1 MADMTGDLNKNVMS
15 TRYTSDKIGSFLIAD
30 LTFFDVEK
38 FMKGSSTPQD
48 ATFVSVDTKIPQVS
62 PGSFEE
68 ITNKVINELEGG
80 YYHPNMNQSAMG
92 NSGETMMGI
101 DRRHGGDINT
111 SPEGKEFWKL
121 IDDADA
127 SSKWKHNYRGGNLES
142 KLRSL
147 VVKMIKPFF
156 LKNMNNYLSPEARK
170 IVESNPNLMFH
181 FVYATWNGPGWF
193 RKFATKINDAVK
205 KGITDPNKLTEIA
218 IRSRIDS
225 GNSIIAQG
233 GKKIDNIL
241 GTNLA

>member
-1 MADMTGDLNKNVMS
+1 MKQKEQS
-15 TRYTSDKIGSFLIAD
+15 
-30 LTFFDVEK
+30 FFDVEK

-48 ATFVSVDTKIPQVS
+48 ATFVSADTKIPQVS

-68 ITNKVINELEGG
+68 ITDKVISALEGG
-80 YYHPNMNQSAMG
+80 YYHPNMNKGAMG

-111 SPEGKEFWKL
+111 SPDGIEFWKI
-121 IDDADA
+121 IDDAEA
-127 SSKWKHNYRGGNLES
+127 SSNWKHNYMGGTLEP

-147 VVKMIKPFF
+147 VAKMMKPFF

-181 FVYATWNGPGWF
+181 FVYSTWNGPGWF

-205 KGITDPNKLTEIA
+205 KGITDPNKLIEIA

-241 GTNLA
+241 GTNVA

>member
-1 MADMTGDLNKNVMS
+1 MKRRLVEDIKRQQKLMN
-15 TRYTSDKIGSFLIAD
+15 IEEQSFSSEKRPS
-30 LTFFDVEK
+30 FFDVEK

-68 ITNKVINELEGG
+68 ITDKVISALEGG
-80 YYHPNMNQSAMG
+80 YYHPNMNKGAMG

-111 SPEGKEFWKL
+111 SPDGIEFWKI
-121 IDDADA
+121 IDDAEA
-127 SSKWKHNYRGGNLES
+127 SSNWKHNYMGGTLEP

-147 VVKMIKPFF
+147 VAKMMKPFF
-156 LKNMNNYLSPEARK
+156 LKNMNNYLSPEAKK

-181 FVYATWNGPGWF
+181 FVYSTWNGPGWF

-205 KGITDPNKLTEIA
+205 KGITDPNKLIEIA

-241 GTNLA
+241 GTNVA

>member
-1 MADMTGDLNKNVMS
+1 MKRRLVEDIKRQQKLMN
-15 TRYTSDKIGSFLIAD
+15 IEEQSFSSEKRPS
-30 LTFFDVEK
+30 FFDVEK

-68 ITNKVINELEGG
+68 ITDKVISALEGG
-80 YYHPNMNQSAMG
+80 YYHPNMNKGAMG

-111 SPEGKEFWKL
+111 SPDGIEFWKI
-121 IDDADA
+121 IDNAEA
-127 SSKWKHNYRGGNLES
+127 SSNWKHNYMGGTLEP

-147 VVKMIKPFF
+147 VDKMMKPFF

-181 FVYATWNGPGWF
+181 FVYSTWNGPGWF

-205 KGITDPNKLTEIA
+205 KGITDPNKLIEIA

-241 GTNLA
+241 GTNVA

>member
-1 MADMTGDLNKNVMS
+1 MKRRLVEDIKRQQKLMN
-15 TRYTSDKIGSFLIAD
+15 IEEQSFSSEKRPS
-30 LTFFDVEK
+30 FFDVEK

-68 ITNKVINELEGG
+68 ITDKVISALEGG
-80 YYHPNMNQSAMG
+80 YYHPNMNKGAMG

-111 SPEGKEFWKL
+111 SPDGIEFWKI
-121 IDDADA
+121 IDDAEA
-127 SSKWKHNYRGGNLES
+127 SSNWKHNYMGGTLEP

-147 VVKMIKPFF
+147 VDKMMKPFF

-181 FVYATWNGPGWF
+181 FVYSTWNGPGWF

-205 KGITDPNKLTEIA
+205 KGITDPNKLIEIA

-241 GTNLA
+241 GTNVA

>member
-1 MADMTGDLNKNVMS
+1 MKRRLVEDIKRQQKLMN
-15 TRYTSDKIGSFLIAD
+15 IEEQSFSSEKRPS
-30 LTFFDVEK
+30 FFDVEK

-68 ITNKVINELEGG
+68 ITDKVISALEGG
-80 YYHPNMNQSAMG
+80 YYHPNMNKGAMG

-111 SPEGKEFWKL
+111 SPDGIEFWKI
-121 IDDADA
+121 IDDAEA
-127 SSKWKHNYRGGNLES
+127 SSNWKHNYMGGTLEP

-147 VVKMIKPFF
+147 VVKMMKPFF

-181 FVYATWNGPGWF
+181 FVYSTWNGPGWF

-241 GTNLA
+241 GTNVA

>member
-1 MADMTGDLNKNVMS
+1 MKRRLVEDIKRQQKLMN
-15 TRYTSDKIGSFLIAD
+15 IEEQSFSSEKRPS
-30 LTFFDVEK
+30 FFDVEK

-68 ITNKVINELEGG
+68 ITDKVISALEGG
-80 YYHPNMNQSAMG
+80 YYHPNMNKGAMG

-111 SPEGKEFWKL
+111 SPDGIEFWKI
-121 IDDADA
+121 IDNAEA
-127 SSKWKHNYRGGNLES
+127 SSNWKHNYMGGNLEP

-147 VVKMIKPFF
+147 VAKMMKPFF

-181 FVYATWNGPGWF
+181 FVYSTWNGPGWF

-205 KGITDPNKLTEIA
+205 KGITDPNKLIEIA

-241 GTNLA
+241 GTNVA

>member
-1 MADMTGDLNKNVMS
+1 MKRRLVEDIKRQQKLMNIEEQS
-15 TRYTSDKIGSFLIAD
+15 
-30 LTFFDVEK
+30 FFDVEK

-62 PGSFEE
+62 TGSFEE
-68 ITNKVINELEGG
+68 ITNKVIDELEGG
-80 YYHPNMNQSAMG
+80 YYHPKMNQSAMG

-127 SSKWKHNYRGGNLES
+127 SSKWKHNYRGGDLES

-233 GKKIDNIL
+233 GKKIDDIL

>member
-1 MADMTGDLNKNVMS
+1 MKRQLVEDIKRQQKLMNIEEQS
-15 TRYTSDKIGSFLIAD
+15 
-30 LTFFDVEK
+30 FFDVAK
-38 FMKGSSTPQD
+38 FMQGSSTPQD

-68 ITNKVINELEGG
+68 ITDKVISALEGG
-80 YYHPNMNQSAMG
+80 YYHPNMNKGAMG

-111 SPEGKEFWKL
+111 SPDGKEFWTI
-121 IDDADA
+121 IDDAGA
-127 SSKWKHNYRGGNLES
+127 SSKWKHNYMGGSLEP

-147 VVKMIKPFF
+147 VAKMMKPFF

-181 FVYATWNGPGWF
+181 FVYSTWNGPGWF

-205 KGITDPNKLTEIA
+205 KGITDPNKLIEIA

-241 GTNLA
+241 GTNVA

>member
-1 MADMTGDLNKNVMS
+1 MKRRLVEDIKRQQKLMNIEEQS
-15 TRYTSDKIGSFLIAD
+15 
-30 LTFFDVEK
+30 FFDVAK
-38 FMKGSSTPQD
+38 FMQGSSTPQD

-68 ITNKVINELEGG
+68 ITDKVISALEGG
-80 YYHPNMNQSAMG
+80 YYHPNMNKGAMG

-111 SPEGKEFWKL
+111 SPDGKEFWTI
-121 IDDADA
+121 IDDAGA
-127 SSKWKHNYRGGNLES
+127 SSKWKHNYMGGSLEP

-147 VVKMIKPFF
+147 VAKMMKPFF

-181 FVYATWNGPGWF
+181 FVYSTWNGPGWF

-205 KGITDPNKLTEIA
+205 KGITDPNKLIEIA

-241 GTNLA
+241 GTNVA

>member
-1 MADMTGDLNKNVMS
+1 MKRRLVEDIKRQQKLMN
-15 TRYTSDKIGSFLIAD
+15 IEEQSFSSEKRPS
-30 LTFFDVEK
+30 FFDVEK

-68 ITNKVINELEGG
+68 ITDKVISALEGG
-80 YYHPNMNQSAMG
+80 YYHPNMNKGAMG

-111 SPEGKEFWKL
+111 SPDGKEFWTI
-121 IDDADA
+121 IDDAGA
-127 SSKWKHNYRGGNLES
+127 SSKWKHNYMGGSLEP

-147 VVKMIKPFF
+147 VAKMMKPFF

-181 FVYATWNGPGWF
+181 FVYSTWNGPGWF

-205 KGITDPNKLTEIA
+205 KGITDPNKLIEIA

-241 GTNLA
+241 GTNVA

>member
-1 MADMTGDLNKNVMS
+1 MNK
-15 TRYTSDKIGSFLIAD
+15 G
-30 LTFFDVEK
+30 
-38 FMKGSSTPQD
+38 
-48 ATFVSVDTKIPQVS
+48 
-62 PGSFEE
+62 
-68 ITNKVINELEGG
+68 
-80 YYHPNMNQSAMG
+80 AMG

-111 SPEGKEFWKL
+111 SPDGIEFWKI
-121 IDDADA
+121 IDDAGA
-127 SSKWKHNYRGGNLES
+127 SSKWKHNYMGGTLEP

-147 VVKMIKPFF
+147 VAKMMKPFF

-181 FVYATWNGPGWF
+181 FVYSTWNGPGWF

-225 GNSIIAQG
+225 GNSLIAQG
-233 GKKIDNIL
+233 GKKIDDIL
-241 GTNLA
+241 GTNIA

>member
-1 MADMTGDLNKNVMS
+1 MKRRLVEDIKRQQKLMN
-15 TRYTSDKIGSFLIAD
+15 IEEQSFSSEKRPS
-30 LTFFDVEK
+30 FFDVEK

-68 ITNKVINELEGG
+68 ITDKVISALEGG
-80 YYHPNMNQSAMG
+80 YYHPNMNKGAMG

-111 SPEGKEFWKL
+111 SPDGIEFWKI
-121 IDDADA
+121 IDNAEA
-127 SSKWKHNYRGGNLES
+127 SSNWKHNYMGGTLEP

-147 VVKMIKPFF
+147 VAKMMKPFF

-181 FVYATWNGPGWF
+181 FVYSTWNGPGWF

-205 KGITDPNKLTEIA
+205 KGITDPNKLIEIA

-241 GTNLA
+241 GTNVA

>member
-1 MADMTGDLNKNVMS
+1 MKRRLVEDIKRQQKLMN
-15 TRYTSDKIGSFLIAD
+15 IEEQSFSSEKRPS
-30 LTFFDVEK
+30 FFDVEK

-68 ITNKVINELEGG
+68 ITDKVISALEGG
-80 YYHPNMNQSAMG
+80 YYHPNMNKGAMG

-111 SPEGKEFWKL
+111 SPDGIEFWKI
-121 IDDADA
+121 IDDAEA
-127 SSKWKHNYRGGNLES
+127 SSNWKHNYMGGTLEP

-147 VVKMIKPFF
+147 VAKMMKPFF

-181 FVYATWNGPGWF
+181 FVYSTWNGPGWF

-205 KGITDPNKLTEIA
+205 KGITDPNKLIEIA

-241 GTNLA
+241 GTNVA